1 MGKVVKTTDKV
12 IGGFDKVF
20 IEDPRRAIVIGAF
33 IVLTIVLIVVFWGK
47 IKALF
52 SSITNKVA
60 DSQDLNQHMSETG
73 ETTTLSSAKYNQLA
87 AIIYQACDR
96 WGTDEDAIYNA
107 FNQLNNT
114 ADYLKLNSVFGLQ
127 DGHNLDWWIR
137 SELSNR
143 ERRKLNEILANKGID
158 HTF

>member
-12 IGGFDKVF
+12 LGGFDKVF

-33 IVLTIVLIVVFWGK
+33 IVLVIVLLIVFWGR
-47 IKALF
+47 IKAFF
-52 SSITNKVA
+52 SSLTNKVA
-60 DSQDLNQHMSETG
+60 GAQDLSQHIAETG
-73 ETTTLSSAKYNQLA
+73 ETTTLSGAKYTQLA
-87 AIIYQACDR
+87 NTIYGACKG

-114 ADYLKLNSVFGLQ
+114 ADYLKLENVFGLH
-127 DGHNLDWWIR
+127 DGHNLDWWMR

-143 ERRKLNEILANKGID
+143 ERKQLNDILANKGID
-158 HTF
+158 HAF